1 MANVV
6 AATSYKPT
14 KKWFAAAV
22 SGVLLIVV
30 HAFASGGFDT
40 TEWGEVAA
48 LVTALA
54 ASYVQSNDSTPGGV
68 PLK

>member
-1 MANVV
+1 MANAV
-6 AATSYKPT
+6 ATSYKPT
-14 KKWFAAAV
+14 KKWIAAAV

-30 HAFASGGFDT
+30 HAIASGGFDT
-40 TEWGEVAA
+40 TEWGEVGA

-54 ASYVQSNDSTPGGV
+54 ASYVQSNDATPGGV